1 MWLVWRVFCPPSG
14 KTARH
19 WMAHLCRILCPF
31 CLSTEAVALSPHS
44 PAWALLLQGQLH
56 DSVTPLSLSQ
66 NTWDKQF
73 KIGMNLFQLMISEKS
88 VHGCLA
94 ALITCISSGKLL
106 WRRGCE
112 GEELPGS
119 KERVREGSGTRQ
131 PSKASPS
138 WARHVVTVI
147 QLGSP
152 KASTFSWDSTTTWRS
167 SLQWQICG
175 TLCYSY
181 HSMPSSFFKWISP
194 YKDCSVWYGCL
205 QGQTYH
211 GTAEI

>member
-1 MWLVWRVFCPPSG
+1 MG
-14 KTARH
+14 KT
-19 WMAHLCRILCPF
+19 
-31 CLSTEAVALSPHS
+31 
-44 PAWALLLQGQLH
+44 
-56 DSVTPLSLSQ
+56 
-66 NTWDKQF
+66 
-73 KIGMNLFQLMISEKS
+73 LFQLMTSEKS

-94 ALITCISSGKLL
+94 ALTTCISSGKLS
-106 WRRGCE
+106 WRRGYE

-119 KERVREGSGTRQ
+119 KERVREGLGTRQ

-152 KASTFSWDSTTTWRS
+152 KASAFSRDSTTTWRP

-181 HSMPSSFFKWISP
+181 HNMPSSFFKCVLP
-194 YKDCSVWYGCL
+194 YKDCSVWYCCL

-211 GTAEI
+211 GTVEI